1 MREVMIPNG
10 SIAVEAEYKE
20 QVIPDYRGNP
30 FIESLPNLL
39 STQEAIENWLFIL
52 SLKKNER
59 QLDNHYRIHMIDRLF
74 QVFSP
79 FL

>member
-39 STQEAIENWLFIL
+39 STQEAIEKLAFYPKFEKMKD
-52 SLKKNER
+52 S
-59 QLDNHYRIHMIDRLF
+59 
-74 QVFSP
+74 
-79 FL
+79 

>member
-39 STQEAIENWLFIL
+39 STQEAIEKLAFYPKFE
-52 SLKKNER
+52 KK
-59 QLDNHYRIHMIDRLF
+59 
-74 QVFSP
+74 
-79 FL
+79 